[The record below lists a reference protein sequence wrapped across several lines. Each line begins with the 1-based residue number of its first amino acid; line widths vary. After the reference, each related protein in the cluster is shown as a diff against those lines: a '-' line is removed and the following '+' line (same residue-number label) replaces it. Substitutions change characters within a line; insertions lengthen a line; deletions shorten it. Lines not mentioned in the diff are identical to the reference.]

1 MLYTQNESSIHE
13 IVKKEKEICA
23 GFAVTPQ
30 TTKAMATV
38 HGKCSVKLEN
48 ALNLWMETMNR
59 KGSSAI
65 QSWGGGVQNL
75 ALEVKR
81 AVLYF

>member
-1 MLYTQNESSIHE
+1 MS
-13 IVKKEKEICA
+13 VRKGKKNHA

-65 QSWGGGVQNL
+65 QSWGGGV
-75 ALEVKR
+75 
-81 AVLYF
+81 